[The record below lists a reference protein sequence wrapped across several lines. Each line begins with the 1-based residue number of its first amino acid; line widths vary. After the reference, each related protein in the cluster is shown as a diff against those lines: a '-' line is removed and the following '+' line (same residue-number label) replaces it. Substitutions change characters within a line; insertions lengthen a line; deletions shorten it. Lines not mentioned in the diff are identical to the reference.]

1 MPESLDELVV
11 ARVEHLV
18 AAKGQGVAFVDKYIS
33 GGKERVLRA
42 VVFGLVA
49 GHQRVSVAKTHIA
62 DEFLYPRSEVLVIAD
77 QVGIVDADAGSCGCS
92 PRMGKQELAGKP
104 LRWPRCPG
112 RRPPESPFSPG
123 GRAGE
128 GPSKGC
134 ARAFVLE
141 PTTDV
146 PEPPMNRHP
155 PAHRPY
161 IPRSGDVVLFRR
173 RGLPGRASPQERKGR
188 HRKGEQGEESV
199 FSKVFHVKGSF
210 RFLFEKVLVCAV
222 QAASERDG
230 LLFLAEIDVQRH
242 AGKVE
247 IFPQLVL
254 DKAFVRLFDV
264 LRQGWQRTRTWA
276 RR

>member
-161 IPRSGDVVLFRR
+161 IPPKWGRCFVPAEGDCRAGPAPRS
-173 RGLPGRASPQERKGR
+173 
-188 HRKGEQGEESV
+188 
-199 FSKVFHVKGSF
+199 
-210 RFLFEKVLVCAV
+210 EKVATVK
-222 QAASERDG
+222 ASRARSPY
-230 LLFLAEIDVQRH
+230 FL
-242 AGKVE
+242 KS
-247 IFPQLVL
+247 F
-254 DKAFVRLFDV
+254 
-264 LRQGWQRTRTWA
+264 T
-276 RR
+276 